1 MSILNIGTSALTTA
15 QTSLATTSNNI
26 SNVNTEGYTRQRA
39 EQVTRPS
46 NYEGGFYLG
55 SGVTV
60 NGVERIYNSFLAS
73 QVRSYTS
80 QESQQ
85 DSFLSYSRQV
95 DDLLGSSEL
104 GINQGLDAFF
114 AGVQEVANDPTSISA
129 RQVMLTQGELL
140 ANRFNTMDSQLS
152 QLERNIDN
160 DIAVAVDDINNMTR
174 GIAELNQAILEAEGS
189 ASGADPND
197 LLDKR
202 DQLIN
207 QLSEYVSVTTVQQ
220 SNGTVNIFVGNGQGL
235 VVGSSQTDLSTLSD
249 SSFDPPRLNI
259 AFGASQQN
267 ITNQVTGGSLGGALQ
282 FRTDIIDGTRADLD
296 LLAESVVTAFNTV
309 HGNGFDLNGNAG
321 GNFFD
326 PAATTA
332 GDINVVLTD
341 PRLIAASSG
350 TNIGPGN
357 NENAL
362 ALADLQTDNTTVQ
375 ISAGPPPV
383 TRSLADQYAV
393 IVSDVATRTRQA
405 EVSQQ
410 TQQALLQQTK
420 QRFDSI
426 SGVNLDEEAADLIKY
441 QQAYQA
447 ASQIIVVSNT
457 IFDTLIN
464 AV

>member
-15 QTSLATTSNNI
+15 QTALSTTSNNI
-26 SNVNTEGYTRQRA
+26 SNVNTEGYSRQRA
-39 EQVTRPS
+39 DQVTRPS
-46 NYEGGFYLG
+46 HYEGNFYLG
-55 SGVTV
+55 AGVTV
-60 NGVERIYNSFLAS
+60 SGVERIYDSFLAS

-80 QESQQ
+80 QEAQQ
-85 DSFLSYSRQV
+85 SSFLSYSRQV

-104 GINQGLDAFF
+104 GINEGLDAFF
-114 AGVQEVANDPTSISA
+114 GAIHEVANDPTSIAA
-129 RQVMLTQGELL
+129 RKVMLTQGELL
-140 ANRFNTMDSQLS
+140 ASRFNTLDSQLG

-160 DIAVAVDDINNMTR
+160 DIAVAVDDINNITQ

-189 ASGADPND
+189 TRAEPNE

-202 DQLIN
+202 DKLIN
-207 QLSEYVSVTTVQQ
+207 KLSEYVSVTTVQQ
-220 SNGTVNIFVGNGQGL
+220 SNGSVNVFVGNGQGL
-235 VVGSSQTDLSTLSD
+235 VVGSTQTNLSTLSD
-249 SSFDPPRLNI
+249 NSFDPPRLNI
-259 AFGASQQN
+259 GFGSTQID
-267 ITNQVTGGSLGGALQ
+267 ITNQITGGSLGGALQ
-282 FRTDIIDGTRADLD
+282 FRADIIDDSRAELD
-296 LLAESVVTAFNTV
+296 LLAESMVTAFNDV
-309 HGNGFDLNGNAG
+309 HDNGFDLDGNAG

-326 PAATTA
+326 PAAITA
-332 GDINVVLTD
+332 ADINVIITD
-341 PRLIAASSG
+341 PRAIAASSG
-350 TNIGPGN
+350 TNIGTGN

-362 ALADLQTDNTTVQ
+362 ALADLQTDNTVVQ
-375 ISAGPPPV
+375 VSAGPPPV

-405 EVSQQ
+405 EVSQE

-420 QRFDSI
+420 QRFDSV

>member
-15 QTSLATTSNNI
+15 QTALSTTSNNI
-26 SNVNTEGYTRQRA
+26 SNVNTEGYSRQRA

-55 SGVTV
+55 AGVTV
-60 NGVERIYNSFLAS
+60 SAVERIYDSFLAN

-80 QESQQ
+80 QEAQQ
-85 DSFLSYSRQV
+85 SSFLSYSRQV
-95 DDLLGSSEL
+95 DDLLGSAEL
-104 GINQGLDAFF
+104 GINEGLGAFF
-114 AGVQEVANDPTSISA
+114 GAIQEVANDPTSVAA

-140 ANRFNTMDSQLS
+140 ANRFNTMDAQLS

-160 DIAVAVDDINNMTR
+160 DIAVAVDDINNITR
-174 GIAELNQAILEAEGS
+174 GIAELNQAILEAEGGS
-189 ASGADPND
+189 TATPND

-207 QLSEYVSVTTVQQ
+207 QLSKFVSVTTVQQ
-220 SNGTVNIFVGNGQGL
+220 NNGTVNVFVGSGQGL
-235 VVGSSQTDLSTLSD
+235 VVGSSQIDLTTISD

-259 AFGASQQN
+259 GFGPTAVD
-267 ITNQVTGGSLGGALQ
+267 ITSQVTGGSLGGALQ
-282 FRTDIIDGTRADLD
+282 FRTQIIDDTRADLD
-296 LLAESVVTAFNTV
+296 LLAQSLVTAFNTA
-309 HGNGFDLNGNAG
+309 HSNGFDLDGNAG

-326 PAATTA
+326 PTAITAA
-332 GDINVVLTD
+332 DINVVITD
-341 PRLIAASSG
+341 PRAIAASSG
-350 TNIGPGN
+350 VNTGPGN

-362 ALADLQTDNTTVQ
+362 ALADLQTDSSVVQ
-375 ISAGPPPV
+375 VSAGPPVV

-410 TQQALLQQTK
+410 TQQALLQQTR
-420 QRFDSI
+420 QRFDSV
-426 SGVNLDEEAADLIKY
+426 SGVNLDEEAANLIKY

-457 IFDTLIN
+457 IFESLIN

>member
-15 QTSLATTSNNI
+15 QTALSTTSNNI
-26 SNVNTEGYTRQRA
+26 SNVNTEGYSRQRA
-39 EQVTRPS
+39 DQVTRPS

-55 SGVTV
+55 AGVTV
-60 NGVERIYNSFLAS
+60 SSVERIYDSFLAN

-80 QESQQ
+80 QEAQQ
-85 DSFLSYSRQV
+85 SSFLSYSRQV
-95 DDLLGSSEL
+95 DNMLGSAEL
-104 GINQGLDAFF
+104 GINEGLGAFF
-114 AGVQEVANDPTSISA
+114 GAIQEVANDPTSVSA

-140 ANRFNTMDSQLS
+140 ANRFNTMDGQLT

-160 DIAVAVDDINNMTR
+160 DIAVAVDDINNITR

-207 QLSEYVSVTTVQQ
+207 QLSEFVSVTTVQQ
-220 SNGTVNIFVGNGQGL
+220 SNGTVNVFIGSGQGL
-235 VVGSSQTDLSTLSD
+235 VVGSSQVDLTTLSD

-259 AFGASQQN
+259 GFGPSSQD
-267 ITNQVTGGSLGGALQ
+267 ITSQVTGGSLGGALQ
-282 FRTDIIDGTRADLD
+282 FRTQIIDDTRAELD
-296 LLAESVVTAFNTV
+296 LLAQSLVTAFNTA
-309 HGNGFDLNGNAG
+309 HGNGFDMDGNAG

-326 PAATTA
+326 PTAITA
-332 GDINVVLTD
+332 GDINVVITD
-341 PRLIAASSG
+341 PRAIAASSG
-350 TNIGPGN
+350 VNTGPGN

-362 ALADLQTDNTTVQ
+362 ALADLQTDSSVVQ
-375 ISAGPPPV
+375 VSAGPPAV
-383 TRSLADQYAV
+383 TRSLSDQYAV

-410 TQQALLQQTK
+410 TQQALLQQTR
-420 QRFDSI
+420 QRFDSV
-426 SGVNLDEEAADLIKY
+426 SGVNLDEEAANLIKY

-457 IFDTLIN
+457 IFESLIS

>member
-15 QTSLATTSNNI
+15 QTALSTTSHNI

-39 EQVTRPS
+39 EQVTRIP
-46 NYEGGFYLG
+46 NYEGQFYLG

-60 NGVERIYNSFLAS
+60 SGVERIYDSFLAS

-85 DSFLSYSRQV
+85 SSFLSYSQQV

-104 GINQGLDAFF
+104 GINEGLDAFF
-114 AGVQEVANDPTSISA
+114 SAIQEVANDPTSVSA
-129 RQVMLTQGELL
+129 RQVMMTEGELL
-140 ANRFNTMDSQLS
+140 ANRFNTMDSQLG

-160 DIAVAVDDINNMTR
+160 DIAVSVDDINNLTQ
-174 GIAELNQAILEAEGS
+174 GIADLNQAILEAEGS
-189 ASGADPND
+189 SSATPND

-207 QLSEYVSVTTVQQ
+207 ELSKFVSVTTVQQ
-220 SNGTVNIFVGNGQGL
+220 SNGVVNVFVGNGQGL
-235 VVGSSQTDLSTLSD
+235 VVGSSQIDLTTITDN
-249 SSFDPPRLNI
+249 SFDPPRLNI
-259 AFGASQQN
+259 GYGPASLDV
-267 ITNQVTGGSLGGALQ
+267 TNQITGGSLGGALQ
-282 FRTDIIDGTRADLD
+282 FRSDIIDGTRAQLD
-296 LLAESVVTAFNTV
+296 LLAESLVTAFNTA
-309 HGNGFDLNGNAG
+309 HTNGFDLDGNAG

-326 PAATTA
+326 PAGVTA
-332 GDINVVLTD
+332 ADINVVLTD
-341 PRLIAASSG
+341 PRAIAASSG
-350 TNIGPGN
+350 VNIGTGN

-362 ALADLQTDNTTVQ
+362 ALADLQLDSTLVQ
-375 ISAGPPPV
+375 VSAGPPPV
-383 TRSLADQYAV
+383 TRTLFDQYAV

-426 SGVNLDEEAADLIKY
+426 AGVNLDEEAANLIKY

-457 IFDTLIN
+457 IFESLIN

>member
-15 QTSLATTSNNI
+15 QTALSTTSNNI

-46 NYEGGFYLG
+46 NYEGTFYLG
-55 SGVTV
+55 AGVTV
-60 NGVERIYNSFLAS
+60 SGVERIYDNFLAS

-80 QESQQ
+80 QEAQQ
-85 DSFLSYSRQV
+85 SSFLGYSRQV
-95 DDLLGSSEL
+95 DDLLGSAEL
-104 GINQGLDAFF
+104 GINEGLGAFF
-114 AGVQEVANDPTSISA
+114 GAIQEVANDPTSISA

-140 ANRFNTMDSQLS
+140 ANRFNTMDAQLT

-160 DIAVAVDDINNMTR
+160 DIAVAVDDINNITQ

-189 ASGADPND
+189 TRAEPND

-207 QLSEYVSVTTVQQ
+207 QLSKFVSVTTVEQ
-220 SNGTVNIFVGNGQGL
+220 SNGTVNVFVGSGQGL
-235 VVGSSQTDLSTLSD
+235 VVGSSQIDLTTITDNSY
-249 SSFDPPRLNI
+249 DPPRLNI
-259 AFGASQQN
+259 GFGPAAQD
-267 ITNQVTGGSLGGALQ
+267 ITNQVTGGGLGGALQ
-282 FRTDIIDGTRADLD
+282 FRTQIIDDTRADLD
-296 LLAESVVTAFNTV
+296 LLAESLVTAFNTA
-309 HGNGFDLNGNAG
+309 HGNGFDLDGNAG

-326 PAATTA
+326 PTATTA
-332 GDINVVLTD
+332 ADINVVITD
-341 PRLIAASSG
+341 PRAIAASSG
-350 TNIGPGN
+350 TNIGTGN

-362 ALADLQTDNTTVQ
+362 ALADLQTDDTVVQ
-375 ISAGPPPV
+375 VSAGPPLV

-410 TQQALLQQTK
+410 TQQALLKQTQ
-420 QRFDSI
+420 QRFDSV

-457 IFDTLIN
+457 IFDSLIS
-464 AV
+464 AI

>member
-15 QTSLATTSNNI
+15 QTALATTSNNI

-46 NYEGGFYLG
+46 NYEGSFYLG
-55 SGVTV
+55 AGVTV
-60 NGVERIYNSFLAS
+60 SGVERIYDNFLAS

-80 QESQQ
+80 QEAQQ
-85 DSFLSYSRQV
+85 SSFLGYSRQV
-95 DDLLGSSEL
+95 DDLLGSAEL
-104 GINQGLDAFF
+104 GINEGLGAFF
-114 AGVQEVANDPTSISA
+114 GAIQEVANDPTSISA

-140 ANRFNTMDSQLS
+140 ANRFNTMDAQLT

-160 DIAVAVDDINNMTR
+160 DIAVAVDDINNITQ

-189 ASGADPND
+189 TRAEPND

-207 QLSEYVSVTTVQQ
+207 QLSKFVSVTTVEQ
-220 SNGTVNIFVGNGQGL
+220 SNGTVNVFVGSGQGL
-235 VVGSSQTDLSTLSD
+235 VVGSSQIDLTTITDNSY
-249 SSFDPPRLNI
+249 DPPRLNI
-259 AFGASQQN
+259 GFGPAAQD
-267 ITNQVTGGSLGGALQ
+267 ITNQVTGGGLGGALQ
-282 FRTDIIDGTRADLD
+282 FRTQIIDDTRADLD
-296 LLAESVVTAFNTV
+296 LLAESLVTAFNTA
-309 HGNGFDLNGNAG
+309 HGNGFDLDGNAG

-326 PAATTA
+326 PTATTA
-332 GDINVVLTD
+332 ADINVVITD
-341 PRLIAASSG
+341 PRAIAASSG
-350 TNIGPGN
+350 TNIGTGN

-362 ALADLQTDNTTVQ
+362 ALADLQTDDTVVQ
-375 ISAGPPPV
+375 VSAGPPLV

-410 TQQALLQQTK
+410 TQQALLKQTQ
-420 QRFDSI
+420 QRFDSVA
-426 SGVNLDEEAADLIKY
+426 GVNLDEEAADLIKY

-457 IFDTLIN
+457 IFDSLIS
-464 AV
+464 AI

>member
-1 MSILNIGTSALTTA
+1 MSILNIGTSALTAA
-15 QTSLATTSNNI
+15 QTALSTTSNNI
-26 SNVNTEGYTRQRA
+26 SNINTEGYTRQRA
-39 EQVTRPS
+39 EQVTRPA
-46 NYEGGFYLG
+46 NYEGNFYLG

-60 NGVERIYNSFLAS
+60 NSVERIYDSFLAT

-80 QESQQ
+80 QEAQQ

-95 DDLLGSSEL
+95 DNLLGSSEL
-104 GINQGLDAFF
+104 GINGGLDAFF
-114 AGVQEVANDPTSISA
+114 GAVQEVANDPTSISA
-129 RQVMLTQGELL
+129 RKVMLTEGELL
-140 ANRFNTMDSQLS
+140 ASRFNTLDSQLT
-152 QLERNIDN
+152 QLTSDVDN
-160 DIAVAVDDINNMTR
+160 DIAVGVDDINNITR
-174 GIAELNQAILEAEGS
+174 GIAELNQAILEAEGAKGS
-189 ASGADPND
+189 PND

-207 QLSEYVSVTTVQQ
+207 KLSEYVSVTTVPQ

-235 VVGSSQTDLSTLSD
+235 VVGTTQVDLNTISD

-259 AFGASQQN
+259 GFGSTQTD
-267 ITNQVTGGSLGGALQ
+267 ITNQITGGSLGGALQ
-282 FRTDIIDGTRADLD
+282 FRNNIIDNTRAELD
-296 LLAESVVTAFNTV
+296 LLAESIVTAFNTA
-309 HGNGFDLNGNAG
+309 HSNGFDLDGNAG

-326 PAATTA
+326 PTGTTA
-332 GDINVVLTD
+332 ADINVVLTD
-341 PRLIAASSG
+341 PRQIAASSG
-350 TNIGPGN
+350 TNIGTGN

-362 ALADLQTDNTTVQ
+362 ALADLQTDNTLVQ
-375 ISAGPPPV
+375 VSAGPPPV
-383 TRSLADQYAV
+383 TRSLADQYGV

-405 EVSQQ
+405 EVSQE

-420 QRFDSI
+420 QRFDSV

>member
-15 QTSLATTSNNI
+15 QTALSTTSHNI

-39 EQVTRPS
+39 EQVTRIP
-46 NYEGGFYLG
+46 NYEGQFYLG

-60 NGVERIYNSFLAS
+60 SGVERIYDSFLAS

-85 DSFLSYSRQV
+85 SSFLSYSQQV

-104 GINQGLDAFF
+104 GINEGLDAFF
-114 AGVQEVANDPTSISA
+114 SAIQEVANDPTSVSA
-129 RQVMLTQGELL
+129 RQVMMTEGELL
-140 ANRFNTMDSQLS
+140 ANRFNTMDSQLG

-160 DIAVAVDDINNMTR
+160 DIAVSVDDINNLTQ
-174 GIAELNQAILEAEGS
+174 GIADLNQAILEAEGS
-189 ASGADPND
+189 SSATPND

-207 QLSEYVSVTTVQQ
+207 ELSKFVSVTTVQQ
-220 SNGTVNIFVGNGQGL
+220 SNGVVNVFVGNGQGL
-235 VVGSSQTDLSTLSD
+235 VVGSSQIDLTTITDN
-249 SSFDPPRLNI
+249 SFDPPRLNI
-259 AFGASQQN
+259 GYGPASLDV
-267 ITNQVTGGSLGGALQ
+267 TNQITGGSLGGALQ
-282 FRTDIIDGTRADLD
+282 FRSDIIDGTRAQLD
-296 LLAESVVTAFNTV
+296 LLAESLVTAFNIAHT
-309 HGNGFDLNGNAG
+309 NGFDLDGNAG

-326 PAATTA
+326 PAGVTA
-332 GDINVVLTD
+332 ADINVVLTD
-341 PRLIAASSG
+341 PRAIAASSG
-350 TNIGPGN
+350 VNIGTGN

-362 ALADLQTDNTTVQ
+362 ALADLQLDSTLVQ
-375 ISAGPPPV
+375 VSAGPPPV
-383 TRSLADQYAV
+383 TRTLFDQYAV

-426 SGVNLDEEAADLIKY
+426 AGVNLDEEAANLIKY

-457 IFDTLIN
+457 IFESLIN

>member
-15 QTSLATTSNNI
+15 QTALSTTSNNI
-26 SNVNTEGYTRQRA
+26 SNVNTEGYSRQRA
-39 EQVTRPS
+39 DQVTRPS

-60 NGVERIYNSFLAS
+60 SGVERIYDSFLAN

-80 QESQQ
+80 QEAQQ
-85 DSFLSYSRQV
+85 NSFLFYSRQV

-104 GINQGLDAFF
+104 GINEGLGAFF
-114 AGVQEVANDPTSISA
+114 GAIQEVANDPTSVSA

-140 ANRFNTMDSQLS
+140 ANRFNTMDAQLT

-160 DIAVAVDDINNMTR
+160 DIAVAVNDINNITR
-174 GIAELNQAILEAEGS
+174 GIAELNQAILQAEGGS
-189 ASGADPND
+189 TATPND

-207 QLSEYVSVTTVQQ
+207 QLSKFVSVTTVQQ
-220 SNGTVNIFVGNGQGL
+220 SNGTVNVFVGSGQGL
-235 VVGSSQTDLSTLSD
+235 VVGSSQIDLTTISD

-259 AFGASQQN
+259 GFGPAAQD

-282 FRTDIIDGTRADLD
+282 FRTQVIDDTRADLD
-296 LLAESVVTAFNTV
+296 LLAQSLVTAFNSAHT
-309 HGNGFDLNGNAG
+309 NGFDLDGNAG

-326 PAATTA
+326 PTATTA
-332 GDINVVLTD
+332 GTINVVITD
-341 PRLIAASSG
+341 PRAIAASSG
-350 TNIGPGN
+350 VNTGPGN

-362 ALADLQTDNTTVQ
+362 ALADLQTDSSVVQ
-375 ISAGPPPV
+375 VSAGPPVV

-410 TQQALLQQTK
+410 TQQALLQQTR
-420 QRFDSI
+420 QRFDSV
-426 SGVNLDEEAADLIKY
+426 SGVNLDEEAANLIKY

-457 IFDTLIN
+457 IFESLIN

>member
-15 QTSLATTSNNI
+15 QTALSTTSNNI

-39 EQVTRPS
+39 DQVTRPS
-46 NYEGGFYLG
+46 NYEGNFYLG
-55 SGVTV
+55 AGVSV
-60 NGVERIYNSFLAS
+60 NGVERIYDSFLAS

-80 QESQQ
+80 QEAQQ
-85 DSFLSYSRQV
+85 GSFLSYSNQV

-104 GINQGLDAFF
+104 GINEGFDAFF
-114 AGVQEVANDPTSISA
+114 GSVQEVANDPTSISA
-129 RQVMLTQGELL
+129 RKLMLTQGELL
-140 ANRFNTMDSQLS
+140 ASRFNTLDSQLG
-152 QLERNIDN
+152 QLERNVDN
-160 DIAVAVDDINNMTR
+160 DIAVAVDDINNLTQ
-174 GIAELNQAILEAEGS
+174 GIAQLNQAILEAEGS
-189 ASGADPND
+189 ASGANPND

-202 DQLIN
+202 DKLIN
-207 QLSEYVSVTTVQQ
+207 TLSEYVSVTTVEQN
-220 SNGTVNIFVGNGQGL
+220 NGTVNVFVGSGQGL
-235 VVGSSQTDLSTLSD
+235 VVGSTQIDLTTLSD

-259 AFGASQQN
+259 GFGPTQID

-282 FRTDIIDGTRADLD
+282 FRTEIIDNTRAELD
-296 LLAESVVTAFNTV
+296 LLAESVVTAFNNA
-309 HGNGFDLNGNAG
+309 HGNGFDLDGNAG

-332 GDINVVLTD
+332 ADMNVVLTD
-341 PRLIAASSG
+341 PREIAASSG
-350 TNIGPGN
+350 TNIGTGN

-362 ALADLQTDNTTVQ
+362 ALADLQTDNSVVQ
-375 ISAGPPPV
+375 VSAGPPPV
-383 TRSLADQYAV
+383 TRSLSDQYGV

-405 EVSQQ
+405 EVSQE
-410 TQQALLQQTK
+410 TQQALLQQTR
-420 QRFDSI
+420 QRFDSV

-457 IFDTLIN
+457 IFDSLIN